1 MLSKIHLD
9 IVDNIKKTYPFLKVV
24 LEHKMPRTILR
35 LDIYL
40 PDISLA
46 IEIQG
51 IQHYEMNSFFHKD
64 SSSFLEANLRDKE
77 KKAIAAN
84 NNIDI
89 LYIKY
94 NQKKYLDIV
103 FSKINSRI
111 LEMEE
116 DDIMFINSTRY
127 SFEDIEKLICPMCKN
142 RFDFK
147 NAVHGTFGKILFDE
161 CCGRRF
167 ILIEEGD
174 QYFSTTEK
182 IL

>member
-9 IVDNIKKTYPFLKVV
+9 IVNGIKKNYPFLKII

-51 IQHYEMNSFFHKD
+51 IQHYEMNSFFYKD

-84 NNIDI
+84 NNIEI

-94 NQKKYLDIV
+94 DQKKYLDMV
-103 FSKINSRI
+103 FLKINSRI

-116 DDIMFINSTRY
+116 DDIVFVNSTRY
-127 SFEDIEKLICPMCKN
+127 FSNDVDKLICPICKN

-147 NAVHGTFGKILFDE
+147 NAVHDYLGKILFDE
-161 CCGRRF
+161 CCGRKF

>member
-9 IVDNIKKTYPFLKVV
+9 IVDNIKKAYPFLKVV

-77 KKAIAAN
+77 KRAIAAN

-127 SFEDIEKLICPMCKN
+127 SFEDIEKLICPICKN
-142 RFDFK
+142 RFDFR
-147 NAVHGTFGKILFDE
+147 AGTHEFLGKILFDE

>member
-9 IVDNIKKTYPFLKVV
+9 IIDNIKKAYPFLRVI
-24 LEHKMPRTILR
+24 LEHKMPRTALR

-77 KKAIAAN
+77 KRAIANN

-116 DDIMFINSTRY
+116 DDIMFVGSTRY
-127 SFEDIEKLICPMCKN
+127 SSDEIEKLICPMCKN

-147 NAVHGTFGKILFDE
+147 SITHDFLGKILFDE

-167 ILIEEGD
+167 ILIEED
-174 QYFSTTEK
+174 NQYFSTTEK
-182 IL
+182 IS

>member
-1 MLSKIHLD
+1 MLSKMHLD
-9 IVDNIKKTYPFLKVV
+9 IVNNIKKNYPFLKII
-24 LEHKMPRTILR
+24 LEYKMPRTILR

-64 SSSFLEANLRDKE
+64 SSGFLEANLRDKE
-77 KKAIAAN
+77 KKSIAISN
-84 NNIDI
+84 DIEI

-94 NQKKYLDIV
+94 NQNKYLDVV
-103 FSKINSRI
+103 FLKINSRI

-116 DDIMFINSTRY
+116 DDITFINSTRY
-127 SFEDIEKLICPMCKN
+127 SFNDVERLICPMCKN

-147 NAVHGTFGKILFDE
+147 NAVHDYFGKILFDE

-167 ILIEEGD
+167 ILIEKGD
-174 QYFSTTEK
+174 EYFSTTEK
-182 IL
+182 IR